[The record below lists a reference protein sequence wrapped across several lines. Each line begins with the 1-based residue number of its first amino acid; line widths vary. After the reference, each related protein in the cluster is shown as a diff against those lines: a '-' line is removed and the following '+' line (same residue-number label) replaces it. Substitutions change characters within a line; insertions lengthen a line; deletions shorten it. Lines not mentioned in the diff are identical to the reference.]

1 MSPPPPSGHHQGVPS
16 GQLIQHGGFH
26 GPELLFASLGE
37 DRGDRATRRLLKGG
51 VGVEEAIP
59 QGSGQRLAH
68 GAFAGAH
75 HAHEIEVEA
84 LQSEGQI
91 SASVRWHRA
100 HRVRPVPRMPAP
112 LESVMTPAGLSLPVQ
127 PGPSVP
133 SPTEAPH
140 GRGRPCVI
148 TRRACFSASHVYWLP
163 ELDEAENRTRFG
175 PCALQPGH
183 GHNYELVVAMAGP
196 LDADGMVLNL
206 SEVKH
211 AIRREV
217 IEPLNFRCLNGVWP
231 EFDLRRPEGCL
242 PTTEALALAI
252 LTRLRPHLP
261 VVAIRLHEHP
271 DLWADVLSGPAIH
284 PMEAFLTI
292 RTHFAAA
299 HRLAREELSQ
309 TENEAI
315 YGKCARVHGHGHNY
329 LLEVTVRGPIDA
341 RTGMVCDLAA
351 LQEVVQDRV
360 VEPFDHTFLN
370 KDIPHF
376 ASCVPTAENIALHIA
391 DLLQA
396 PIASLG
402 ARLHKVRLRESPN
415 NAAEVFAET
424 AQLGMVPAALEAL
437 AAS

>member
-1 MSPPPPSGHHQGVPS
+1 
-16 GQLIQHGGFH
+16 
-26 GPELLFASLGE
+26 
-37 DRGDRATRRLLKGG
+37 
-51 VGVEEAIP
+51 
-59 QGSGQRLAH
+59 
-68 GAFAGAH
+68 
-75 HAHEIEVEA
+75 
-84 LQSEGQI
+84 
-91 SASVRWHRA
+91 
-100 HRVRPVPRMPAP
+100 
-112 LESVMTPAGLSLPVQ
+112 MTPAGLTLPAQAASAIPPSLGV
-127 PGPSVP
+127 
-133 SPTEAPH
+133 SPPH

-148 TRRACFSASHVYWLP
+148 TRRACFSASHLYRLP
-163 ELDEAENRTRFG
+163 ELDAAENSSRFG
-175 PCALQPGH
+175 LCSLEPGH

-217 IEPLNFRCLNGVWP
+217 IEPLDFRCLNSTWP
-231 EFDLRRPEGCL
+231 EFDLSRPEGRL

-252 LTRLRPHLP
+252 RDRLSLHLP

-271 DLWADVLSGPAIH
+271 DLWADVLSPLSSH
-284 PMEAFLTI
+284 PMEAFLSI

-309 TENEAI
+309 TENETI

-329 LLEVTVRGPIDA
+329 LLEVTVRGRVQE

-351 LQEVVQDRV
+351 LRQTVQDLV

-376 ASCVPTAENIALHIA
+376 AHCVPTAENIALHIA
-391 DLLQA
+391 DLLNA
-396 PIASLG
+396 PIAALG
-402 ARLHKVRLRESPN
+402 ARLHKVRLQESPN

-424 AQLGMVPAALEAL
+424 AQLGMVPAALDTL
-437 AAS
+437 AAA